1 MTAFGAAGRDWR
13 IVLKDSKEW
22 TELISHLSEPSTPH
36 ENGEV
41 MPKGLTSELK
51 CRQTEHLNMKD
62 PCLSLLLRAFHRLL
76 FSPEVNVS
84 CGL

>member
-13 IVLKDSKEW
+13 IVLNDSKEL
-22 TELISHLSEPSTPH
+22 TELISHLSEPSILQ

-51 CRQTEHLNMKD
+51 CRQTENLNTKD
-62 PCLSLLLRAFHRLL
+62 PCFERAFLGLL
-76 FSPEVNVS
+76 FFPEV
-84 CGL
+84 

>member
-13 IVLKDSKEW
+13 IVLNDSKEL
-22 TELISHLSEPSTPH
+22 TELISHLSEPSILH

-51 CRQTEHLNMKD
+51 YRQTENLNTKD
-62 PCLSLLLRAFHRLL
+62 PCFARVGIPRTSIFPGSKIWVA
-76 FSPEVNVS
+76 V
-84 CGL
+84 CD